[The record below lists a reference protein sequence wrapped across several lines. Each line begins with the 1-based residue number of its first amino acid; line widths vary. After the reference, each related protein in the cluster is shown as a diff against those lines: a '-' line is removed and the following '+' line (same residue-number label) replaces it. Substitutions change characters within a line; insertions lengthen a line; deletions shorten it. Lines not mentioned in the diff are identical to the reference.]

1 MQFANWFSIPTN
13 RVVVLID
20 GPPQQIGWLYNYNYF
35 KQLEFYYHFF
45 DWWLSHQV
53 VPTQVLSQLARAHH
67 GFGPEV
73 SASLWFGGRQQ
84 PFDVPWMVL
93 QFLAGGFRFY
103 MVLHGFAG
111 CSAYILYFPCGWDDP
126 QISHSIFCRL
136 SFSTRSAEGP
146 GALRFGGFHLV
157 LWQQMSWQHFGATQ
171 GWRKASEQERGSG
184 QKVTWRRPW
193 RAWLKAWGYQLVM
206 WEIKELSRPTSIW
219 PLHNNDA
226 VNHTIKYQYEYP

>member
-13 RVVVLID
+13 RMVVLID

-35 KQLEFYYHFF
+35 KRLEFYFHFF

-53 VPTQVLSQLARAHH
+53 VPTQVLSQLARTHH

-126 QISHSIFCRL
+126 QISHFL
-136 SFSTRSAEGP
+136 SAVFQHQVSWRTKSTSFRWISPGP
-146 GALRFGGFHLV
+146 L
-157 LWQQMSWQHFGATQ
+157 QQMSWQHFGATQ

-193 RAWLKAWGYQLVM
+193 RAWLKAGV
-206 WEIKELSRPTSIW
+206 
-219 PLHNNDA
+219 
-226 VNHTIKYQYEYP
+226 TIFDPFIIMMP